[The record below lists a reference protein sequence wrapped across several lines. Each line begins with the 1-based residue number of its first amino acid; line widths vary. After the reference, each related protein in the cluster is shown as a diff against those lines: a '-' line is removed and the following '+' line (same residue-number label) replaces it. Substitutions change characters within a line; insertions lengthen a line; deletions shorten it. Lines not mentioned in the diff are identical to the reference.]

1 MTDTGN
7 YINTLKSIFL
17 LTPLWKKNLKN
28 DTIAIIKEKGFI
40 INTVALLTIRVSSF
54 SSRERTKLKQ
64 VVDDFSEH
72 YGSITGMI
80 GWIWMLKLPHV
91 LYLLW

>member
-17 LTPLWKKNLKN
+17 LTPLWKKNKDD
-28 DTIAIIKEKGFI
+28 DTIKIIKKKGCI

-54 SSRERTKLKQ
+54 SSSDRTKLKQ
-64 VVDDFSEH
+64 VIDDFLEH

-80 GWIWMLKLPHV
+80 GWFQMLKLPHEF
-91 LYLLW
+91 YES

>member
-17 LTPLWKKNLKN
+17 LTPLQKKNENN
-28 DTIAIIKEKGFI
+28 DTISIIKEKACI

-54 SSRERTKLKQ
+54 SSSERTKLKQ
-64 VVDDFSEH
+64 VIDDFSEH

-80 GWIWMLKLPHV
+80 GWI
-91 LYLLW
+91 